1 MLPRHGDPN
10 RLSRRADSLQR
21 LPLLLTG
28 TLTLLMGGG
37 LAWWIHSK
45 GPQKLSK
52 QTPLEQWVPEPPQPS
67 PPREALAVLQS
78 DRSLRIDRADGSFL
92 NIVYTSVVV
101 DPRWITVDLFAGW
114 NREQDANRDEEAL
127 VFTSGPTFAR
137 SPGHGALGMRLH
149 GDLLLANGLWRADNR
164 AAAAQRAWMGINR
177 SGELEF
183 GYGPLTEALQQHLR
197 VFVGGLHAF
206 TNTTISA
213 PPSYRGV
220 YGPMR
225 LADVRIVF
233 GLRPDGQLELV
244 ETADG
249 VLFSDLETFVEEK
262 GFLAAYLPD
271 HASKSRLIVPGR
283 RLWSD
288 EHAEWVSGGRP
299 SITQMPFLL
308 KLRPT
313 EEWRTRQPHDDGPAP
328 GTN

>member
-1 MLPRHGDPN
+1 M
-10 RLSRRADSLQR
+10 QR
-21 LPLLLTG
+21 LPLLLTV
-28 TLTLLMGGG
+28 TLALLMGAG
-37 LAWWIHSK
+37 LAWWFLAK
-45 GPQKLSK
+45 GPQELPEV
-52 QTPLEQWVPEPPQPS
+52 TLLEQWVPKPPQPS
-67 PPREALAVLQS
+67 PPREALAVLQN
-78 DRSLRIDRADGSFL
+78 DRSLRIERTDGSTL
-92 NIVYTSVVV
+92 NIGYTSVVV
-101 DPRWITVDLFAGW
+101 DPRWITVELFAGW

-149 GDLLLANGLWRADNR
+149 GDLLLANGLWKADNR

-206 TNTTISA
+206 TNTTITA

-220 YGPMR
+220 YGTMR

-249 VLFSDLETFVEEK
+249 VLFSDLETFVEKK

-313 EEWRTRQPHDDGPAP
+313 EEWRARQPHAAGPGP